1 MKFLEKLKEKLIDQ
15 NFKKGAIKAAAIAV
29 LATAVVTFAACNK
42 TGQAPGSGT
51 NNGGG
56 TQQGP
61 DTSYTASQIL
71 EENTAYKNLNLTNA
85 VFDEIQQNVAKQFN
99 VEKDKVEIVDMHF
112 DKQNTSRATV
122 VAKIGGEKVVTASYQ
137 NQKIA
142 KLRGDKKDLVLEE
155 AGYTADQKV
164 EKDQK
169 ATVDAKFTQAVQTIL
184 DEIKQIKN
192 ITPER
197 VNEIFAGIS
206 DIKLPDSLKNN
217 YDFAVV
223 SGVREDRTVVVF
235 TGKNGKFEDHV
246 LSVDGKENM
255 TNEEI
260 LAAIKSGTGFS
271 QTTRTIDPSKKY
283 EAPALEQ
290 KPVVKVDFDKI
301 FDEVFGSDYKLVAPE
316 TIMNDLC
323 AKLYT
328 DGKILFTGKQDG
340 QYVVYANFTASNRN
354 RLGKS
359 VLKNDYEIADNLMLS
374 EFLTNYKRFYETNAN
389 LKQTL
394 KDNCDYT
401 EDEMTDENV
410 RQYLTDS
417 KTSYENRIS
426 KVNSLTKSDFT
437 NTSVMADTKDAVDKE
452 AFGAKLCE
460 GKEVIATYVG
470 AMGTKQLDV
479 LGRFDTG
486 YYSAF
491 NTTVVYKDG
500 DQIIIKKDKIYVPYY
515 NNSTNE
521 SLYNTFLSDTDGTKH
536 NIESISTEIV
546 NNPVIATEKEK
557 KAEYNISFESKDPQL
572 VDIASSAISQWLK
585 NEEDSL
591 SR

>member
-1 MKFLEKLKEKLIDQ
+1 MKFLEKLKAKLRDQ
-15 NFKKGAIKAAAIAV
+15 NFKKGAIKAATIAV

-42 TGQAPGSGT
+42 TGQTPT
-51 NNGGG
+51 P
-56 TQQGP
+56 GP

-71 EENTAYKNLNLTNA
+71 EENTAYNNLNLTKA

-112 DKQNTSRATV
+112 DKQNANKATV

-142 KLRGDKKDLVLEE
+142 ELRGANKKDLVLEE

-164 EKDQK
+164 EEDQRS
-169 ATVDAKFTQAVQTIL
+169 AVDAKFTQAVQKIL
-184 DEIKQIKN
+184 DEVKAIEN

-197 VNEIFAGIS
+197 VNEIFAGVSGIQ
-206 DIKLPDSLKNN
+206 LPSSFTDG

-223 SGVREDRTVVVF
+223 SEVREDRTVVVF

-260 LAAIKSGTGFS
+260 LAAIKSGKGFS
-271 QTTRTIDPSKKY
+271 KTTRTIDPSKKY

-290 KPVVKVDFDKI
+290 KPVVEYVNFDTVYNEIFGEGYTLTAPTKLLKNVMLKINSDFTENKLLFVTNDDSLILYSEGVDALGRKVFSKAQYKGADQVAINQYFSNSEKTSEDFKKELKDKYMSKDI
-301 FDEVFGSDYKLVAPE
+301 VVGSDE
-316 TIMNDLC
+316 EQDL
-323 AKLYT
+323 K
-328 DGKILFTGKQDG
+328 
-340 QYVVYANFTASNRN
+340 
-354 RLGKS
+354 
-359 VLKNDYEIADNLMLS
+359 ENLR
-374 EFLTNYKRFYETNAN
+374 NYKNTQEQSASDITNM
-389 LKQTL
+389 
-394 KDNCDYT
+394 
-401 EDEMTDENV
+401 E
-410 RQYLTDS
+410 
-417 KTSYENRIS
+417 
-426 KVNSLTKSDFT
+426 KSDFT
-437 NTSVMADTKDAVDKE
+437 RTKIFTSTKDSINQS

-470 AMGTKQLDV
+470 ALSAKQLNDQFGTGYV
-479 LGRFDTG
+479 KGFDT
-486 YYSAF
+486 A
-491 NTTVVYKDG
+491 TLYKENG
-500 DQIIIKKDKIYVPYY
+500 QVKIYKVKVIVPYY
-515 NNSTNE
+515 NNDSNEDSYNRYVEKSTFYLVNE
-521 SLYNTFLSDTDGTKH
+521 S
-536 NIESISTEIV
+536 TEVV
-546 NNPVIATEKEK
+546 NNPVIATENGK

>member
-42 TGQAPGSGT
+42 TGQTPGSGT

-56 TQQGP
+56 TQQVP

-71 EENTAYKNLNLTNA
+71 EENTAYKTLNLTNA

-112 DKQNTSRATV
+112 DKQNTNRATV

-169 ATVDAKFTQAVQTIL
+169 ATASAKFTQAVQTIL
-184 DEIKQIKN
+184 NEIDQISE

-206 DIKLPDSLKNN
+206 NIQLPDSLKNN

-223 SGVREDRTVVVF
+223 SGVREDGTVVAF
-235 TGKNGKFEDHV
+235 TGKDGKLQDHV
-246 LSVDGKENM
+246 LSVAGKENM
-255 TNEEI
+255 TEKEI
-260 LAAIKSGTGFS
+260 LDVIASGKGFS
-271 QTTRTIDPSKKY
+271 QTTRVVDANQKY
-283 EAPALEQ
+283 ETPALEE

-359 VLKNDYEIADNLMLS
+359 VLKNDYEITDNLMLS

-417 KTSYENRIS
+417 KTSYENSIS

-437 NTSVMADTKDAVDKE
+437 NTSVMADTKDNVDKE

-470 AMGTKQLDV
+470 ALGAKQLNDHFGTGYV
-479 LGRFDTG
+479 KGFDT
-486 YYSAF
+486 A
-491 NTTVVYKDG
+491 TLYKENG
-500 DQIIIKKDKIYVPYY
+500 QVKIYKTRVIVPYY
-515 NNSTNE
+515 NNDSNEDSYNRYVEKSTFYLVDE
-521 SLYNTFLSDTDGTKH
+521 T
-536 NIESISTEIV
+536 TEVV
-546 NNPVIATEKEK
+546 NNPVIATENGK
-557 KAEYNISFESKDPQL
+557 KG
-572 VDIASSAISQWLK
+572 
-585 NEEDSL
+585 
-591 SR
+591 RT

>member
-1 MKFLEKLKEKLIDQ
+1 MKFLEKLKAKLIDQ
-15 NFKKGAIKAAAIAV
+15 NFKKGAIKATAIAV

-42 TGQAPGSGT
+42 TGQTPGSGT

-56 TQQGP
+56 TQPGP

-112 DKQNTSRATV
+112 DKQNTNRATV

-142 KLRGDKKDLVLEE
+142 ELRGANKKDLVLEE

-164 EKDQK
+164 AKSQRDE
-169 ATVDAKFTQAVQTIL
+169 VDAKFTQAVQKIL
-184 DEIKQIKN
+184 DEIKEIEN

-206 DIKLPDSLKNN
+206 YSKLSSSPTDG

-271 QTTRTIDPSKKY
+271 KTTRTIDPSKKY
-283 EAPALEQ
+283 EAPALEEN
-290 KPVVKVDFDKI
+290 PVVETITIGEIFDQNFSNINFSADVESAFQNIYSRRFSGIETQTLFFTQEGQAVTIYVNLNINNGALMKVKFDSNVDLTQFNTDLKAKILEQAGYNESDKI
-301 FDEVFGSDYKLVAPE
+301 NKADS
-316 TIMNDLC
+316 NS
-323 AKLYT
+323 AKENIQAVIDTYESQISQVGGL
-328 DGKILFTGKQDG
+328 
-340 QYVVYANFTASNRN
+340 SNA
-354 RLGKS
+354 K
-359 VLKNDYEIADNLMLS
+359 V
-374 EFLTNYKRFYETNAN
+374 KRESIITS
-389 LKQTL
+389 
-394 KDNCDYT
+394 T
-401 EDEMTDENV
+401 EDKIN
-410 RQYLTDS
+410 QS
-417 KTSYENRIS
+417 
-426 KVNSLTKSDFT
+426 
-437 NTSVMADTKDAVDKE
+437 

-470 AMGTKQLDV
+470 ALGAKQLNDHFGTGYV
-479 LGRFDTG
+479 KGFDT
-486 YYSAF
+486 A
-491 NTTVVYKDG
+491 TLYKENG
-500 DQIIIKKDKIYVPYY
+500 QVKIYKTRVIVPYY
-515 NNSTNE
+515 NNDSNKDSYNRYVEKSTFYLVDE
-521 SLYNTFLSDTDGTKH
+521 T
-536 NIESISTEIV
+536 TEVV
-546 NNPVIATEKEK
+546 NNPVVANENGK
-557 KAEYNISFESKDPQL
+557 KAEHNISFESKNTQF

>member
-1 MKFLEKLKEKLIDQ
+1 MKFLEKLKAKLIDQ
-15 NFKKGAIKAAAIAV
+15 NFKKGTIKAATIAV

-61 DTSYTASQIL
+61 ETSYTASQIL

-112 DKQNTSRATV
+112 DKQNTNRATV

-142 KLRGDKKDLVLEE
+142 KLRGDKKDLVLDE
-155 AGYTADQKV
+155 AGIAADQKV

-206 DIKLPDSLKNN
+206 NIQLPDSLKNN

-223 SGVREDRTVVVF
+223 SGVREDGTVVAF

-246 LSVDGKENM
+246 LSVAGKENM
-255 TNEEI
+255 TEKEI
-260 LAAIKSGTGFS
+260 LDVIASGTGFS
-271 QTTRTIDPSKKY
+271 QTTRVVDANQKY
-283 EAPALEQ
+283 ETPAIEE
-290 KPVVKVDFDKI
+290 KPVVETITIGEIFDQNFSNINFSADVESAFQNIYSRRFSGIETQTLFFTQEGQAVTIYVNLNTNNGALMKVKFDSNVDLTQFNTNLKAKILEQAGYNESDKI
-301 FDEVFGSDYKLVAPE
+301 NKADS
-316 TIMNDLC
+316 NS
-323 AKLYT
+323 AKENIQAVIDTYESQISQVGEL
-328 DGKILFTGKQDG
+328 
-340 QYVVYANFTASNRN
+340 SNA
-354 RLGKS
+354 K
-359 VLKNDYEIADNLMLS
+359 V
-374 EFLTNYKRFYETNAN
+374 KRESIITS
-389 LKQTL
+389 
-394 KDNCDYT
+394 T
-401 EDEMTDENV
+401 EDKIN
-410 RQYLTDS
+410 QS
-417 KTSYENRIS
+417 
-426 KVNSLTKSDFT
+426 
-437 NTSVMADTKDAVDKE
+437 

-470 AMGTKQLDV
+470 ALSAKQLNDHFGTGYV
-479 LGRFDTG
+479 KGFDT
-486 YYSAF
+486 A
-491 NTTVVYKDG
+491 TLYKENG
-500 DQIIIKKDKIYVPYY
+500 QVKIYKTRVVVPYY
-515 NNSTNE
+515 NNDSNEDSYNRYVEKSTFYLVDE
-521 SLYNTFLSDTDGTKH
+521 T
-536 NIESISTEIV
+536 TEVV
-546 NNPVIATEKEK
+546 NNPVIATENGEK
-557 KAEYNISFESKDPQL
+557 G
-572 VDIASSAISQWLK
+572 
-585 NEEDSL
+585 
-591 SR
+591 RT

>member
-1 MKFLEKLKEKLIDQ
+1 MKFFDKLKEKLGKRDFRNGLI
-15 NFKKGAIKAAAIAV
+15 KIGAVVTI
-29 LATAVVTFAACNK
+29 ATAAVTFAACNK
-42 TGQAPGSGT
+42 TGQTPT
-51 NNGGG
+51 P
-56 TQQGP
+56 TPTPTPGP

-112 DKQNTSRATV
+112 DKQNANKATV

-142 KLRGDKKDLVLEE
+142 ELRGANKKDLVLEE

-206 DIKLPDSLKNN
+206 NIPLPDSLKNN

-223 SGVREDRTVVVF
+223 SGVREDGTVVAF
-235 TGKNGKFEDHV
+235 TGKDGKLQDHV
-246 LSVDGKENM
+246 LSVAGKENM
-255 TNEEI
+255 TEKEI
-260 LAAIKSGTGFS
+260 LDVIASGTGFS
-271 QTTRTIDPSKKY
+271 QTTRVVDANEKY
-283 EAPALEQ
+283 ETPALEE
-290 KPVVKVDFDKI
+290 KPVVEYVNFDTVYNEIFGKDYALASPTKLLENALPNIYNRVTSSKLIMYSIDNNNLTLYTEFVDKLGSTG
-301 FDEVFGSDYKLVAPE
+301 FGSATYKGSNYE
-316 TIMNDLC
+316 
-323 AKLYT
+323 
-328 DGKILFTGKQDG
+328 KISEYIANYQEMSENFK
-340 QYVVYANFTASNRN
+340 QYVENKFMPEKIEVGSQEETALKTNI
-354 RLGKS
+354 
-359 VLKNDYEIADNLMLS
+359 VTFKNDVEAGSSYFEG
-374 EFLTNYKRFYETNAN
+374 LTN
-389 LKQTL
+389 
-394 KDNCDYT
+394 
-401 EDEMTDENV
+401 
-410 RQYLTDS
+410 
-417 KTSYENRIS
+417 
-426 KVNSLTKSDFT
+426 SDFT
-437 NTSVMADTKDAVDKE
+437 KNGIITNTDDVLDQS

-470 AMGTKQLDV
+470 AMSSRSLDDKKM
-479 LGRFDTG
+479 FNTG
-486 YYSAF
+486 YYAEF
-491 NTTVVYKDG
+491 NTAVVYKENDTVT
-500 DQIIIKKDKIYVPYY
+500 IKKDTIYVPYY
-515 NNSTNE
+515 NNSTNQ
-521 SLYNTFLSDTDGTKH
+521 SLYNSFLEGEEGKQYKVS
-536 NIESISTEIV
+536 SISTEVV
-546 NNPVIATEKEK
+546 NNPVIATENGK

>member
-1 MKFLEKLKEKLIDQ
+1 MKFFDKLKEKLGKRDFRNGLI
-15 NFKKGAIKAAAIAV
+15 KIGAVVTI
-29 LATAVVTFAACNK
+29 ATAAVTFAACNK
-42 TGQAPGSGT
+42 TGQTPT
-51 NNGGG
+51 P
-56 TQQGP
+56 TPTPTPGP

-112 DKQNTSRATV
+112 DKQNANKATV

-142 KLRGDKKDLVLEE
+142 ELRGANKKDLVLEE

-206 DIKLPDSLKNN
+206 NIPLPDSLKNN

-223 SGVREDRTVVVF
+223 SGVREDGTVVAF
-235 TGKNGKFEDHV
+235 TGKDGKLQDHV
-246 LSVDGKENM
+246 LSVAGKENM
-255 TNEEI
+255 TEKEI
-260 LAAIKSGTGFS
+260 LDVIASGTGFS
-271 QTTRTIDPSKKY
+271 QTTRVVDANEKY
-283 EAPALEQ
+283 ETPALEE
-290 KPVVKVDFDKI
+290 KPVVEYVNFDTVYNEI
-301 FDEVFGSDYKLVAPE
+301 FGKDYALASPTTVFGKLVPNILSSFTNTKLVMYACDASGLKLYAEGLNKGGRNVFTQATYKGSELEKINSYLSDYAKYSKGLKEYLENEYFSDNIEKGSAQE
-316 TIMNDLC
+316 TELKSNLNSV
-323 AKLYT
+323 
-328 DGKILFTGKQDG
+328 KQNLEENK
-340 QYVVYANFTASNRN
+340 V
-354 RLGKS
+354 S
-359 VLKNDYEIADNLMLS
+359 VEGLS
-374 EFLTNYKRFYETNAN
+374 
-389 LKQTL
+389 
-394 KDNCDYT
+394 
-401 EDEMTDENV
+401 
-410 RQYLTDS
+410 
-417 KTSYENRIS
+417 
-426 KVNSLTKSDFT
+426 KSDFST
-437 NTSVMADTKDAVDKE
+437 DIILSETKDTINKP

-460 GKEVIATYVG
+460 DKEVIATYVG
-470 AMGTKQLDV
+470 ALESRSLDSSN
-479 LGRFDTG
+479 LFNTG
-486 YYSAF
+486 YYTAF
-491 NTTVVYKDG
+491 KTTVVYFDNNEIK
-500 DQIIIKKDKIYVPYY
+500 IKKDTICVPYY
-515 NNSTNE
+515 NNSTNQ
-521 SLYNTFLSDTDGTKH
+521 SLYNSFLDGEEGKQYK
-536 NIESISTEIV
+536 IISSETEVV
-546 NNPVIATEKEK
+546 NNPVIATENGK

>member
-1 MKFLEKLKEKLIDQ
+1 MKFFDKLKEKLGKRDFRNGLI
-15 NFKKGAIKAAAIAV
+15 KIGAVVTI
-29 LATAVVTFAACNK
+29 ATAAVTFAACNK
-42 TGQAPGSGT
+42 TGQTPT
-51 NNGGG
+51 P
-56 TQQGP
+56 TPTPTPGP

-71 EENTAYKNLNLTNA
+71 EENTAYKNLNLANA

-112 DKQNTSRATV
+112 DKQNANKATV

-142 KLRGDKKDLVLEE
+142 ELRGANKKDLVLEE
-155 AGYTADQKV
+155 AGIAADQKV

-184 DEIKQIKN
+184 DEIKEIKN

-206 DIKLPDSLKNN
+206 NIQLPDSLKNN
-217 YDFAVV
+217 YDFAVA

-283 EAPALEQ
+283 EAPALEEIQ
-290 KPVVKVDFDKI
+290 VQYVDFDTVYNEI
-301 FDEVFGSDYKLVAPE
+301 FGEDYALASPTKLLENALPNIYEGVTSSKLVMYTVENGKLTLYTE
-316 TIMNDLC
+316 TIS
-323 AKLYT
+323 KLGRT
-328 DGKILFTGKQDG
+328 
-340 QYVVYANFTASNRN
+340 
-354 RLGKS
+354 RLGKTVYTGSNYQNISQYINNYQEMSENFKQYVENKFMPEKIEVGS
-359 VLKNDYEIADNLMLS
+359 VEETTLKTDLAS
-374 EFLTNYKRFYETNAN
+374 FKAN
-389 LKQTL
+389 LESEKEVFNGLNST
-394 KDNCDYT
+394 NFSG
-401 EDEMTDENV
+401 ENLLV
-410 RQYLTDS
+410 
-417 KTSYENRIS
+417 
-426 KVNSLTKSDFT
+426 
-437 NTSVMADTKDAVDKE
+437 DTKDAIDKD

-470 AMGTKQLDV
+470 ALGGKQLNDQFGTGYV
-479 LGRFDTG
+479 KGFDT
-486 YYSAF
+486 A
-491 NTTVVYKDG
+491 TLYKENG
-500 DQIIIKKDKIYVPYY
+500 QVKIYKTRVIVPYY
-515 NNSTNE
+515 NNDSNEDSYNRYVEKSTFYLVNE
-521 SLYNTFLSDTDGTKH
+521 S
-536 NIESISTEIV
+536 TEVV
-546 NNPVIATEKEK
+546 NNPVIATENGK

>member
-42 TGQAPGSGT
+42 AGQAPGSGT

-61 DTSYTASQIL
+61 DTSYTASQIV

-85 VFDEIQQNVAKQFN
+85 VFDEIQQNVANQFN

-112 DKQNTSRATV
+112 DKQNTNRATV
-122 VAKIGGEKVVTASYQ
+122 VAKIGGDKVVTASQQ

-169 ATVDAKFTQAVQTIL
+169 ATASAKFTQAVQTIL
-184 DEIKQIKN
+184 DEIKEIEN

-206 DIKLPDSLKNN
+206 NIQLPDSQKNN

-223 SGVREDRTVVVF
+223 SGVREDGTVVAF
-235 TGKNGKFEDHV
+235 TGKDGKLQDHV
-246 LSVDGKENM
+246 LSVAGKENM
-255 TNEEI
+255 TEKEI
-260 LAAIKSGTGFS
+260 ADVIASGKGFS

-283 EAPALEQ
+283 EAPALEE
-290 KPVVKVDFDKI
+290 KPVDETITIGEIFDQNFSNINFSADVESAFQNIYSRRFSGFKVDTLFYTQEDQAVKVYVNIISK
-301 FDEVFGSDYKLVAPE
+301 
-316 TIMNDLC
+316 N
-323 AKLYT
+323 
-328 DGKILFTGKQDG
+328 TGKVSFYNISFNSELDLTQI
-340 QYVVYANFTASNRN
+340 
-354 RLGKS
+354 GKNI
-359 VLKNDYEIADNLMLS
+359 KENI
-374 EFLTNYKRFYETNAN
+374 
-389 LKQTL
+389 LKQAGL
-394 KDNCDYT
+394 SAS
-401 EDEMTDENV
+401 E
-410 RQYLTDS
+410 
-417 KTSYENRIS
+417 
-426 KVNSLTKSDFT
+426 KVNKNESDAIT
-437 NTSVMADTKDAVDKE
+437 AQINGVIDDVKAKISIVGELPNSQVNRKTILNDTKDNVDKE

-470 AMGTKQLDV
+470 AMGTKQIDV
-479 LGRFDTG
+479 LKSFNTG
-486 YYSAF
+486 YYAAF
-491 NTTVVYKDG
+491 DTTVVYKENDTVT
-500 DQIIIKKDKIYVPYY
+500 IKKDKIYVPYY

-521 SLYNTFLSDTDGTKH
+521 SLYNTFLNDKDGTKH
-536 NIESISTEIV
+536 NIESISTEVV
-546 NNPVIATEKEK
+546 NNPVIATENGK

>member
-1 MKFLEKLKEKLIDQ
+1 M
-15 NFKKGAIKAAAIAV
+15 
-29 LATAVVTFAACNK
+29 
-42 TGQAPGSGT
+42 
-51 NNGGG
+51 
-56 TQQGP
+56 
-61 DTSYTASQIL
+61 
-71 EENTAYKNLNLTNA
+71 TNA

-112 DKQNTSRATV
+112 DKQNTNRATV

-142 KLRGDKKDLVLEE
+142 ELRGANKKDLVLEE

-164 EKDQK
+164 EKSQR
-169 ATVDAKFTQAVQTIL
+169 AEVDAKFTQAVQKIL
-184 DEIKQIKN
+184 DEVKQIKN

-197 VNEIFAGIS
+197 VNEIFAGVS
-206 DIKLPDSLKNN
+206 DINLPSSFTDG

-260 LAAIKSGTGFS
+260 WAAIKSGKGFS
-271 QTTRTIDPSKKY
+271 KTTRTIDPSKKY
-283 EAPALEQ
+283 EAPALEE

-452 AFGAKLCE
+452 AFGAKLCPD
-460 GKEVIATYVG
+460 KEVIATYVG
-470 AMGTKQLDV
+470 AMGGKTNDSV
-479 LGRFDTG
+479 GRFDTG

-491 NTTVVYKDG
+491 DTTVVYKDG
-500 DQIIIKKDKIYVPYY
+500 DQVIIKKDKIYVPYY

-521 SLYNTFLSDTDGTKH
+521 SLYNTFLNDKDGTKH
-536 NIESISTEIV
+536 NIVSISTEVV
-546 NNPVIATEKEK
+546 NNPVIATENGK

>member
-271 QTTRTIDPSKKY
+271 QTTRVVDANEKY
-283 EAPALEQ
+283 ETPALEE
-290 KPVVKVDFDKI
+290 KPVVEYVNFDTVYNEIFGKDYALASPTKLLENALPNIYNRVTSSKLIMYSIDNNNLTLYTEFVDKLGSTG
-301 FDEVFGSDYKLVAPE
+301 FGSATYKGSNYE
-316 TIMNDLC
+316 
-323 AKLYT
+323 
-328 DGKILFTGKQDG
+328 KISEYIANYQEMSENFK
-340 QYVVYANFTASNRN
+340 QYVENKFMPEKIEVGSQEETTLKTNIVTF
-354 RLGKS
+354 
-359 VLKNDYEIADNLMLS
+359 KNDVEAGSSYFEG
-374 EFLTNYKRFYETNAN
+374 LTN
-389 LKQTL
+389 
-394 KDNCDYT
+394 
-401 EDEMTDENV
+401 
-410 RQYLTDS
+410 
-417 KTSYENRIS
+417 
-426 KVNSLTKSDFT
+426 SDFT
-437 NTSVMADTKDAVDKE
+437 KNGIITNTDDVLDQS

-470 AMGTKQLDV
+470 ALSAKQLNDHF
-479 LGRFDTG
+479 GTG
-486 YYSAF
+486 YVKGF
-491 NTTVVYKDG
+491 NTVTLYKENG
-500 DQIIIKKDKIYVPYY
+500 QVKIYKTRVIVPYY
-515 NNSTNE
+515 NNDSNEDSYNRYVEKSTFYLVDE
-521 SLYNTFLSDTDGTKH
+521 T
-536 NIESISTEIV
+536 TEVV
-546 NNPVIATEKEK
+546 NNPVIATENGK
-557 KAEYNISFESKDPQL
+557 KAKYNISFESKDPQL

>member
-56 TQQGP
+56 TQQVP

-112 DKQNTSRATV
+112 DKQNTNRATV
-122 VAKIGGEKVVTASYQ
+122 VAKICGEKVVTASYQ

-155 AGYTADQKV
+155 AGIAADQKF
-164 EKDQK
+164 EESQK
-169 ATVDAKFTQAVQTIL
+169 AEVDAKFTQAVQKIL
-184 DEIKQIKN
+184 DEVKAIEN

-206 DIKLPDSLKNN
+206 YSKLSSSPTDG

-223 SGVREDRTVVVF
+223 SEVREDRTVVVF

-260 LAAIKSGTGFS
+260 LAAIKSGKGFS
-271 QTTRTIDPSKKY
+271 KTTRTIDPSKKY
-283 EAPALEQ
+283 EAPALEEN
-290 KPVVKVDFDKI
+290 PVVETITIGEIFDQNFSNINFSADVESAFQNIYSRRFSGYQVNTLFYAQEDNNAVVYVNIMSNRDGRTSLYKLSFNSDVDLVHVNENLKEKILKQAGYSSSEKVD
-301 FDEVFGSDYKLVAPE
+301 
-316 TIMNDLC
+316 
-323 AKLYT
+323 
-328 DGKILFTGKQDG
+328 
-340 QYVVYANFTASNRN
+340 
-354 RLGKS
+354 KS
-359 VLKNDYEIADNLMLS
+359 E
-374 EFLTNYKRFYETNAN
+374 
-389 LKQTL
+389 
-394 KDNCDYT
+394 
-401 EDEMTDENV
+401 
-410 RQYLTDS
+410 
-417 KTSYENRIS
+417 
-426 KVNSLTKSDFT
+426 
-437 NTSVMADTKDAVDKE
+437 KDAVNENIQNVIEDIKSQISTVGELQNQQVKREGLLNNTADEIDKP

-470 AMGTKQLDV
+470 AMSSRSLDDKKM
-479 LGRFDTG
+479 FNTG
-486 YYSAF
+486 YYAEF
-491 NTTVVYKDG
+491 NTAVVYKENDT
-500 DQIIIKKDKIYVPYY
+500 ITIKKDTIYVPYY
-515 NNSTNE
+515 NNSTNQ
-521 SLYNTFLSDTDGTKH
+521 SLYNSFLEGEEGKQYKVY
-536 NIESISTEIV
+536 SISTEVV
-546 NNPVIATEKEK
+546 NNPVIATENGEK
-557 KAEYNISFESKDPQL
+557 GRIQHF
-572 VDIASSAISQWLK
+572 I
-585 NEEDSL
+585 
-591 SR
+591 